1 MIVRLPVQSARGFG
15 RYRLIAKLGQGGM
28 AEVFLAAHR
37 GPLGFEKLVV
47 IKRLKPGIATE
58 PEVNAMFLD
67 EARLAARLNHPNVV
81 QTYECGQI
89 DDQYYIVMEYLEGHS
104 LDRICRKID
113 PSRHRAIYLAIL
125 SDALAG
131 LHYAHDLM
139 DFNGQP
145 LQVVHRDISPHN
157 IFVTYDGQ
165 AKVVDFGIAKWATR
179 DADTST
185 GVVKG
190 KIRYMAPEQA
200 LATMVDRRADVFSMG
215 LIFWELVVG
224 ERFWGDLS
232 DVQILQRL
240 TFGEIPQL
248 RERWP
253 AAPEALDR
261 ICSRALAMAPEDRY
275 ATAAHMREDV
285 EAYLATMGR
294 RPSSAEIGR
303 LIGETFAN
311 RRAEVRS
318 AISDQLGRLH
328 ADTAEGPEEFEV
340 LPVLEERGAAPWSQR
355 MPMSQMAAQMSQ
367 MSQMSQPYAH
377 QVPDHTLGDDGARED
392 SISNRQ
398 TIPTIMVANTQST
411 RRKALWTAGISVL
424 SVLLIG
430 GAAWAVMT
438 MKWPPPGPAPEQAP
452 PVEPTVPGPGPGPTP
467 APVANLIELRI
478 IATPLDAKIYLD
490 DVELPSNPFFARF
503 SRDGTGHRIRVAAD
517 GYTPEAR
524 FVVFTRDEVLT
535 INLRPVAQ
543 APTPRSGGSS
553 PRK

>member
-104 LDRICRKID
+104 LDRICRKLD
-113 PSRHRAIYLAIL
+113 PSRHRAVYLAIL

-145 LQVVHRDISPHN
+145 LHVVHRDISPHN

-240 TFGEIPQL
+240 TFGEIPKL

-261 ICSRALAMAPEDRY
+261 ICSRALAMRPEDRY
-275 ATAAHMREDV
+275 ATAAQMREDV

-318 AISDQLGRLH
+318 AISDQIGRLH
-328 ADTAEGPEEFEV
+328 ADTADGPEEFEI

-355 MPMSQMAAQMSQ
+355 MPMSQMASQ
-367 MSQMSQPYAH
+367 MSQMSHQFAQP
-377 QVPDHTLGDDGARED
+377 VPDHTLGDDGSRED
-392 SISNRQ
+392 SISDRQ

-411 RRKALWTAGISVL
+411 RRKALWTAGIAVL
-424 SVLLIG
+424 SVLLIA
-430 GAAWAVMT
+430 GASWSVMT
-438 MKWPPPGPAPEQAP
+438 MKWTPEPGSSEASPVSTDTGPGPS
-452 PVEPTVPGPGPGPTP
+452 PGPTP
-467 APVANLIELRI
+467 APLANLIELRI

-503 SRDGTGHRIRVAAD
+503 SRDGTGHRIRVTAD

-535 INLRPVAQ
+535 INLRPVA
-543 APTPRSGGSS
+543 PTPKAGGAA
-553 PRK
+553 PR

>member
-1 MIVRLPVQSARGFG
+1 MQSARGFG

-104 LDRICRKID
+104 LDRICRKLD

-145 LQVVHRDISPHN
+145 LHVVHRDISPHN

-275 ATAAHMREDV
+275 ATAAQMREDV

-328 ADTAEGPEEFEV
+328 ADTADGPEEFEV

-411 RRKALWTAGISVL
+411 RRKALWTAAIAVL

-438 MKWPPPGPAPEQAP
+438 MKWPPPGPSPDQVS
-452 PVEPTVPGPGPGPTP
+452 PVDTTGPSPGPGPGPTP

>member
-113 PSRHRAIYLAIL
+113 PSRHRAVYLAIL

-145 LQVVHRDISPHN
+145 LHVVHRDISPHN

-275 ATAAHMREDV
+275 ATAAQMREDV

-311 RRAEVRS
+311 RRAEVRA

-340 LPVLEERGAAPWSQR
+340 LPVLEDRAAVPWSQR
-355 MPMSQMAAQMSQ
+355 MPMSQMSQ
-367 MSQMSQPYAH
+367 MSQKFAAP
-377 QVPDHTLGDDGARED
+377 VPDHTLGDDGSRED

-398 TIPTIMVANTQST
+398 TIPTIMVANAKST
-411 RRKALWTAGISVL
+411 KRKALWSAAIAAF
-424 SVLLIG
+424 SVLLIAG
-430 GAAWAVMT
+430 AWAIAT
-438 MKWPPPGPAPEQAP
+438 MKWTPSDPPISVPQVDPTAPEP
-452 PVEPTVPGPGPGPTP
+452 PTP
-467 APVANLIELRI
+467 TPTSPINPNLVELRI

-535 INLRPVAQ
+535 INLRPVVQ
-543 APTPRSGGSS
+543 APVKGGGGTS

>member
-1 MIVRLPVQSARGFG
+1 MQSARGFG

-104 LDRICRKID
+104 LDRICRKLD
-113 PSRHRAIYLAIL
+113 PSRHRAVYLAIL

-145 LQVVHRDISPHN
+145 LHVVHRDISPHN

-200 LATMVDRRADVFSMG
+200 LATMVDRRADIFSMG

-248 RERWP
+248 RDRWP

-261 ICSRALAMAPEDRY
+261 ICSRALAMRPEDRY
-275 ATAAHMREDV
+275 ATAAQMREDV

-328 ADTAEGPEEFEV
+328 ADTADGPEEFEI

-355 MPMSQMAAQMSQ
+355 MPMAHMASQ
-367 MSQMSQPYAH
+367 MSQMSQVSH
-377 QVPDHTLGDDGARED
+377 QFGQPVPDHTLGDDAHED

-398 TIPTIMVANTQST
+398 TIPTIMVANTQSS
-411 RRKALWTAGISVL
+411 RRKALWTAGIAVL
-424 SVLLIG
+424 SVLLIA
-430 GAAWAVMT
+430 GASWAVLT
-438 MKWPPPGPAPEQAP
+438 MKWTPEPGPSEGLQAATDP
-452 PVEPTVPGPGPGPTP
+452 AQGPAPGPGPTP
-467 APVANLIELRI
+467 APLANLIELRI

-503 SRDGTGHRIRVAAD
+503 SRDGTGHRIRVTAD

-543 APTPRSGGSS
+543 APKPGGAL

>member
-104 LDRICRKID
+104 LDRICRKLD
-113 PSRHRAIYLAIL
+113 PSRHRAVYLAIL

-131 LHYAHDLM
+131 LHYAHELM

-145 LQVVHRDISPHN
+145 LHVVHRDISPHN

-200 LATMVDRRADVFSMG
+200 LATMVDRRADIFSMG

-224 ERFWGDLS
+224 ERFWGELS

-253 AAPEALDR
+253 AAPDQLER

-275 ATAAHMREDV
+275 ATAAQMREDI
-285 EAYLATMGR
+285 EAYITTMGR
-294 RPSSAEIGR
+294 RPAAAEIGR
-303 LIGETFAN
+303 LVGETFAH

-318 AISDQLGRLH
+318 AISEQLGKLH
-328 ADTAEGPEEFEV
+328 AAAAAEGGEEFEL
-340 LPVLEERGAAPWSQR
+340 LPVLEERGAVPWSQR
-355 MPMSQMAAQMSQ
+355 MPVSQHFNSPM
-367 MSQMSQPYAH
+367 
-377 QVPDHTLGDDGARED
+377 PDQILGEEGSRED
-392 SISNRQ
+392 SISSRK
-398 TIPTIMVANTQST
+398 TIPTIMVANTHLS
-411 RRKALWTAGISVL
+411 RRRTLVWTAAIAAAVVAL
-424 SVLLIG
+424 G
-430 GAAWAVMT
+430 GAVGLGVVLVGRHIL
-438 MKWPPPGPAPEQAP
+438 PPPDEPKSEEKPRDDRPIDEP
-452 PVEPTVPGPGPGPTP
+452 PTT
-467 APVANLIELRI
+467 NLIELRI
-478 IATPLDAKIYLD
+478 IATPLDAKIFLD
-490 DVELPSNPFFARF
+490 DIPLESNPFYAKFQ
-503 SRDGTGHRIRVAAD
+503 RDGTGHRIRVTAD

-535 INLRPVAQ
+535 INLRPLPPPPKPGKTGGA
-543 APTPRSGGSS
+543 APPT
-553 PRK
+553 K

>member
-113 PSRHRAIYLAIL
+113 PSRHRAVYLSIL

-200 LATMVDRRADVFSMG
+200 LATTVDRRADVFSMG

-261 ICSRALAMAPEDRY
+261 ICSRALAMAPEERY
-275 ATAAHMREDV
+275 ATAAQMREDV

-303 LIGETFAN
+303 LIGETFAH

-328 ADTAEGPEEFEV
+328 AASGEGAEEFEI
-340 LPVLEERGAAPWSQR
+340 LPVLEERGAVPWSQR
-355 MPMSQMAAQMSQ
+355 MPVSQMAQQFAAAPVADPM
-367 MSQMSQPYAH
+367 
-377 QVPDHTLGDDGARED
+377 LGDDGSRED

-398 TIPTIMVANTQST
+398 TIPTIMVANTKPT
-411 RRKALWTAGISVL
+411 GRKALFWGAGVALL
-424 SVLLIG
+424 SALLIG
-430 GAAWAVMT
+430 GTWAVVSQFP
-438 MKWPPPGPAPEQAP
+438 MKEDPETAVVETPTPTVVMPSPQPAPI
-452 PVEPTVPGPGPGPTP
+452 
-467 APVANLIELRI
+467 ANLIELRI
-478 IATPLDAKIYLD
+478 IATPMDAKIYLD

-503 SRDGTGHRIRVAAD
+503 SRDGTGHRIRVTAD

-535 INLRPVAQ
+535 INLRPVQ
-543 APTPRSGGSS
+543 TTPPKQGGGTA

>member
-113 PSRHRAIYLAIL
+113 PSRHRAVYLAIL

-145 LQVVHRDISPHN
+145 LHVVHRDISPHN

-261 ICSRALAMAPEDRY
+261 ICSRALAMAPDDRY
-275 ATAAHMREDV
+275 ATAALMREDV

-328 ADTAEGPEEFEV
+328 AVAGEGAEEFEV
-340 LPVLEERGAAPWSQR
+340 LPVLEERAALPWSQR
-355 MPMSQMAAQMSQ
+355 MPVSQMAQQFSAPVADPM
-367 MSQMSQPYAH
+367 
-377 QVPDHTLGDDGARED
+377 LGDDSSRED

-398 TIPTIMVANTQST
+398 TIPTIMVANVKST
-411 RRKALWTAGISVL
+411 RRKALWSAGIAVL

-430 GAAWAVMT
+430 GAWAAISMFPWT
-438 MKWPPPGPAPEQAP
+438 SEEPDAL
-452 PVEPTVPGPGPGPTP
+452 PVDTTSPGPTP
-467 APVANLIELRI
+467 TFTPPLVSNLIELRI
-478 IATPLDAKIYLD
+478 IATPLDAKLYLD

-535 INLRPVAQ
+535 INLRPVQ
-543 APTPRSGGSS
+543 STSPKQGGGAA

>member
-1 MIVRLPVQSARGFG
+1 MQSARGFG

-113 PSRHRAIYLAIL
+113 PSRHRAVYLAIL

-145 LQVVHRDISPHN
+145 LHVVHRDISPHN

-275 ATAAHMREDV
+275 ATAAQMREDV

-311 RRAEVRS
+311 RRAEVRA

-340 LPVLEERGAAPWSQR
+340 LPVLEDRAAVPWSQR
-355 MPMSQMAAQMSQ
+355 MPMSQMSQQMSQ
-367 MSQMSQPYAH
+367 MSQKFAAP
-377 QVPDHTLGDDGARED
+377 VPDHTLGDDGSRED

-398 TIPTIMVANTQST
+398 TIPTIMVANAKST
-411 RRKALWTAGISVL
+411 KRKALWSAAIAAF
-424 SVLLIG
+424 SVLLIAG
-430 GAAWAVMT
+430 AWAIAT
-438 MKWPPPGPAPEQAP
+438 MKWTPSDPAIQVPQVDPTDPEP
-452 PVEPTVPGPGPGPTP
+452 PTP
-467 APVANLIELRI
+467 TPPSPINPNLVELRI

-535 INLRPVAQ
+535 INLRPVVQ
-543 APTPRSGGSS
+543 APVKGGGGTS

>member
-113 PSRHRAIYLAIL
+113 PSRHRAVYLAIL

-145 LQVVHRDISPHN
+145 LHVVHRDISPHN

-340 LPVLEERGAAPWSQR
+340 LPVLEDRAAVPWSQR
-355 MPMSQMAAQMSQ
+355 MPMSQMSSQVSQ
-367 MSQMSQPYAH
+367 MSQQYAAP
-377 QVPDHTLGDDGARED
+377 VPDHTLGDEGSRED

-398 TIPTIMVANTQST
+398 TIPTIMVANAKST
-411 RRKALWTAGISVL
+411 KRKALWSAAIAAF
-424 SVLLIG
+424 SVLLIAG
-430 GAAWAVMT
+430 AWAIVT
-438 MKWPPPGPAPEQAP
+438 MKWPPVDQPVDVP
-452 PVEPTVPGPGPGPTP
+452 PVEPTTPMVTTPSP
-467 APVANLIELRI
+467 APTINPNLVELRI

-503 SRDGTGHRIRVAAD
+503 SRDGTGHRIRVTAD

-535 INLRPVAQ
+535 INLRPVVQ
-543 APTPRSGGSS
+543 APVKGGGGTS

>member
-113 PSRHRAIYLAIL
+113 PSRHRAVYLAIL

-145 LQVVHRDISPHN
+145 LHVVHRDISPHN

-275 ATAAHMREDV
+275 ATAAQMREDV

-340 LPVLEERGAAPWSQR
+340 LPVLEDRAAQPWSQR
-355 MPMSQMAAQMSQ
+355 MPLSQMSQ
-367 MSQMSQPYAH
+367 MSQMSQQYAAP
-377 QVPDHTLGDDGARED
+377 VPDHTLGDEGSRED

-398 TIPTIMVANTQST
+398 TIPTIMVANAKST
-411 RRKALWTAGISVL
+411 KRKALWSAAIAAFSM
-424 SVLLIG
+424 LLIAG
-430 GAAWAVMT
+430 AWAIMT
-438 MKWPPPGPAPEQAP
+438 MKWTPSDPTPDDTQVDLTATAPTTPPPATTINP
-452 PVEPTVPGPGPGPTP
+452 
-467 APVANLIELRI
+467 NLVELRI

-535 INLRPVAQ
+535 INLRPVVQ
-543 APTPRSGGSS
+543 APVKGGGGTS

>member
-113 PSRHRAIYLAIL
+113 PSRHRAVYLAIL

-145 LQVVHRDISPHN
+145 LHVVHRDISPHN

-275 ATAAHMREDV
+275 ATAAQMREDV

-340 LPVLEERGAAPWSQR
+340 LPVLEDRAAVPWSQR
-355 MPMSQMAAQMSQ
+355 MPMSQMSSQ
-367 MSQMSQPYAH
+367 MSQMSQQYAAP
-377 QVPDHTLGDDGARED
+377 VPDHTLGDEGSRED

-398 TIPTIMVANTQST
+398 TIPTIMVANAKST
-411 RRKALWTAGISVL
+411 KRKALWSAAIAAF
-424 SVLLIG
+424 SVLLIAG
-430 GAAWAVMT
+430 AWAIAT
-438 MKWPPPGPAPEQAP
+438 MKWTPSDSPVEDP
-452 PVEPTVPGPGPGPTP
+452 PVELTPTAPTTP
-467 APVANLIELRI
+467 PPVTTINPNLVELRI

-535 INLRPVAQ
+535 INLRPVVQ
-543 APTPRSGGSS
+543 APIKGGGGTS

>member
-1 MIVRLPVQSARGFG
+1 MTSSSMIVRLPVQSARGFG

-58 PEVNAMFLD
+58 PDVNAMFLD

-113 PSRHRAIYLAIL
+113 PSRHRAVYLAIL

-145 LQVVHRDISPHN
+145 LHVVHRDISPHN

-275 ATAAHMREDV
+275 ATAAQMREDV

-340 LPVLEERGAAPWSQR
+340 LPVLEDRAAVPWSQR
-355 MPMSQMAAQMSQ
+355 MPMSQMSQ
-367 MSQMSQPYAH
+367 MSQQFAAP
-377 QVPDHTLGDDGARED
+377 VPDHTLGDDGSRED

-398 TIPTIMVANTQST
+398 TIPTIMVANTKST
-411 RRKALWTAGISVL
+411 KRKALWSAAIAAF
-424 SVLLIG
+424 SVLLIAG
-430 GAAWAVMT
+430 AWAIVT
-438 MKWPPPGPAPEQAP
+438 MKWTKSDPLPDVPEVDP
-452 PVEPTVPGPGPGPTP
+452 TSTVPTIPPTTP
-467 APVANLIELRI
+467 PINPNLVELRI

-503 SRDGTGHRIRVAAD
+503 SRDGTGHRIRVTAD

-535 INLRPVAQ
+535 INLRPVMQ
-543 APTPRSGGSS
+543 APVKAGGGTS

>member
-113 PSRHRAIYLAIL
+113 PSRHRAVYLAIL
-125 SDALAG
+125 ADALAG

-200 LATMVDRRADVFSMG
+200 LATMVDRRADIFSMG

-240 TFGEIPQL
+240 TFGEIPKL

-253 AAPEALDR
+253 AAPDALER
-261 ICSRALAMAPEDRY
+261 ICSRALAMAPEERY
-275 ATAAHMREDV
+275 ATAAQMRDDV

-303 LIGETFAN
+303 LIGETFAH

-328 ADTAEGPEEFEV
+328 ASAAEGGEEFEI
-340 LPVLEERGAAPWSQR
+340 LPVLEERGAVPWSQR
-355 MPMSQMAAQMSQ
+355 MPLSQ
-367 MSQMSQPYAH
+367 MSQQFAAPGGDQM
-377 QVPDHTLGDDGARED
+377 LGDDPSRED

-398 TIPTIMVANTQST
+398 TIPTIMVANTKST
-411 RRKALWTAGISVL
+411 RRKALWSAGIAVL

-430 GAAWAVMT
+430 GAWAVLALRPT
-438 MKWPPPGPAPEQAP
+438 TTTAEGDVPAETRGGEAATPSPPTYAP
-452 PVEPTVPGPGPGPTP
+452 
-467 APVANLIELRI
+467 PVANLVELRI

-503 SRDGTGHRIRVAAD
+503 SRDGTGHRIRVTAD

-535 INLRPVAQ
+535 INLRQV
-543 APTPRSGGSS
+543 PTTSPKAGGGTA

>member
-1 MIVRLPVQSARGFG
+1 
-15 RYRLIAKLGQGGM
+15 M

-328 ADTAEGPEEFEV
+328 ADTADGPEEFEV

-355 MPMSQMAAQMSQ
+355 MPMSQMAAQ

-411 RRKALWTAGISVL
+411 RRKALWTAGIAVL

-438 MKWPPPGPAPEQAP
+438 MKWPPPGPAPEQALT
-452 PVEPTVPGPGPGPTP
+452 VEPTVPGPGPGPTP

>member
-47 IKRLKPGIATE
+47 IKRLRPGIATE

-113 PSRHRAIYLAIL
+113 PSRHRAVYLAIL

-145 LQVVHRDISPHN
+145 LHVVHRDISPHN

-253 AAPEALDR
+253 AAPEALER

-275 ATAAHMREDV
+275 ATAALMREDV

-311 RRAEVRS
+311 RRAEVRA

-328 ADTAEGPEEFEV
+328 SVAGEGAEEFEV
-340 LPVLEERGAAPWSQR
+340 LPVLEERAAVPWSQR
-355 MPMSQMAAQMSQ
+355 MTMSQ
-367 MSQMSQPYAH
+367 MSQQFAAPVADPM
-377 QVPDHTLGDDGARED
+377 LGDDSSRED

-398 TIPTIMVANTQST
+398 TIPTIMVANAKST
-411 RRKALWTAGISVL
+411 RRKALWGAGIAVL

-430 GAAWAVMT
+430 GTWAVISLFPWT
-438 MKWPPPGPAPEQAP
+438 SPEP
-452 PVEPTVPGPGPGPTP
+452 DPVPVDTTGPGPTP
-467 APVANLIELRI
+467 TFTPPVVANLIELRI

-535 INLRPVAQ
+535 INLRPVQ
-543 APTPRSGGSS
+543 PTSPKQGGGAA

>member
-1 MIVRLPVQSARGFG
+1 MQSARGFG

-104 LDRICRKID
+104 LDRICRKLD
-113 PSRHRAIYLAIL
+113 PSRHRAVYLAIL

-145 LQVVHRDISPHN
+145 LHVVHRDISPHN

-261 ICSRALAMAPEDRY
+261 ICSRALAMRPEDRY
-275 ATAAHMREDV
+275 ATAAQMREDV

-328 ADTAEGPEEFEV
+328 ADTADSPEEFEI
-340 LPVLEERGAAPWSQR
+340 LPVLEERGGAAPWSQR
-355 MPMSQMAAQMSQ
+355 MPMSQMASQMSQ
-367 MSQMSQPYAH
+367 MSQMSQHFAQP
-377 QVPDHTLGDDGARED
+377 VPDHTLGDDGARED

-411 RRKALWTAGISVL
+411 RRKALWTAGIAVL
-424 SVLLIG
+424 SVLLIA
-430 GAAWAVMT
+430 GAAWAVIT
-438 MKWPPPGPAPEQAP
+438 MKWTPPPGPQDEIPA
-452 PVEPTVPGPGPGPTP
+452 VEPTSPGPGPGPGPTP
-467 APVANLIELRI
+467 APIANLIELRI

-503 SRDGTGHRIRVAAD
+503 SRDGTGHRIRVTAD

-543 APTPRSGGSS
+543 APTPKGGGTS

>member
-1 MIVRLPVQSARGFG
+1 MQSARGFG

-113 PSRHRAIYLAIL
+113 PSRHRAVYLAIL

-139 DFNGQP
+139 DFNGQQ
-145 LQVVHRDISPHN
+145 LHVVHRDISPHN

-340 LPVLEERGAAPWSQR
+340 LPVLEDRAAVPWSQR
-355 MPMSQMAAQMSQ
+355 MPMSQMSQ
-367 MSQMSQPYAH
+367 MSQQFAAP
-377 QVPDHTLGDDGARED
+377 VPDHTLGDDGSRED

-398 TIPTIMVANTQST
+398 TIPTIMVANAKST
-411 RRKALWTAGISVL
+411 KRKALWSAAIAAF
-424 SVLLIG
+424 SVLLIAG
-430 GAAWAVMT
+430 AWAIAT
-438 MKWPPPGPAPEQAP
+438 MNWTPTDPPVNVPPLDQTAPEPPAPMP
-452 PVEPTVPGPGPGPTP
+452 TTPVNP
-467 APVANLIELRI
+467 NLVELRI

-535 INLRPVAQ
+535 INLRPVVQ
-543 APTPRSGGSS
+543 APVKGGGGTS

>member
-113 PSRHRAIYLAIL
+113 PSRHRAVYLAIL

-200 LATMVDRRADVFSMG
+200 LATMVDRRADIFSMG

-261 ICSRALAMAPEDRY
+261 ICSRALAMAPDDRY
-275 ATAAHMREDV
+275 ATAAQMREDV

-328 ADTAEGPEEFEV
+328 ASSGEGAEEFEI
-340 LPVLEERGAAPWSQR
+340 LPVLEERGAVPWSQR
-355 MPMSQMAAQMSQ
+355 MPVSQ
-367 MSQMSQPYAH
+367 MSQQFSAAPVADQM
-377 QVPDHTLGDDGARED
+377 LGDDSSRED

-398 TIPTIMVANTQST
+398 TIPTIMVANAKST
-411 RRKALWTAGISVL
+411 RRKALWSAGIAVL
-424 SVLLIG
+424 SVVLIG
-430 GAAWAVMT
+430 GAWAAIT
-438 MKWPPPGPAPEQAP
+438 MLPRTPSESDADVAPVETTPTVVIPPAP
-452 PVEPTVPGPGPGPTP
+452 PTTI
-467 APVANLIELRI
+467 ANLIELRI

-503 SRDGTGHRIRVAAD
+503 SRDGTGHRIRVTAE

-535 INLRPVAQ
+535 INLRPVQ
-543 APTPRSGGSS
+543 TTPPKGGGAA

>member
-1 MIVRLPVQSARGFG
+1 
-15 RYRLIAKLGQGGM
+15 M

-113 PSRHRAIYLAIL
+113 PSRHRAVYLAIL

-145 LQVVHRDISPHN
+145 LHVVHRDISPHN

-275 ATAAHMREDV
+275 ATAAQMREDV

-311 RRAEVRS
+311 RRAEVRA

-340 LPVLEERGAAPWSQR
+340 LPVLEDRAAVPWSQR
-355 MPMSQMAAQMSQ
+355 MPMSQMSQ
-367 MSQMSQPYAH
+367 MSQKFAAP
-377 QVPDHTLGDDGARED
+377 VPDHTLGDDGSRED

-398 TIPTIMVANTQST
+398 TIPTIMVANAKST
-411 RRKALWTAGISVL
+411 KRKALWSAAIAAF
-424 SVLLIG
+424 SVLLIAG
-430 GAAWAVMT
+430 AWAIAT
-438 MKWPPPGPAPEQAP
+438 MKWTPSDPPISVPQVDPTAPEP
-452 PVEPTVPGPGPGPTP
+452 PTP
-467 APVANLIELRI
+467 TPTSPINPNLVELRI

-535 INLRPVAQ
+535 INLRPVVQ
-543 APTPRSGGSS
+543 APVKGGGGTS

>member
-1 MIVRLPVQSARGFG
+1 MIVRLPVQSTQGFG

-104 LDRICRKID
+104 LDRICRKLD

-145 LQVVHRDISPHN
+145 LHVVHRDISPHN

-179 DADTST
+179 DAATST

-200 LATMVDRRADVFSMG
+200 LATTVDRRADIFSMG

-224 ERFWGDLS
+224 ERFWGELS

-248 RERWP
+248 RDRWP
-253 AAPEALDR
+253 AAPDALER

-275 ATAAHMREDV
+275 ATAAQMREDV

-294 RPSSAEIGR
+294 RPGAAEIGR
-303 LIGETFAN
+303 LISETFAH

-318 AISDQLGRLH
+318 AISEQLGRLH
-328 ADTAEGPEEFEV
+328 ASAAEGPEEFEV
-340 LPVLEERGAAPWSQR
+340 LPVLEERSAVPWSQR
-355 MPMSQMAAQMSQ
+355 MPVSHHFATPLPEA
-367 MSQMSQPYAH
+367 
-377 QVPDHTLGDDGARED
+377 VLPDDESRED
-392 SISNRQ
+392 SLSERK
-398 TIPTIMVANTQST
+398 TIPTIMVAKNAQAN
-411 RRKALWTAGISVL
+411 RRKALWTAAAAAGFLALAGVVWMVAMWISSGGI
-424 SVLLIG
+424 
-430 GAAWAVMT
+430 GADDSEAA
-438 MKWPPPGPAPEQAP
+438 
-452 PVEPTVPGPGPGPTP
+452 TVPQESVTPTP
-467 APVANLIELRI
+467 IDLRRSDTSRLIELRI

-503 SRDGTGHRIRVAAD
+503 ERDGTGHRVRVTAD

-535 INLRPVAQ
+535 INLRPIQSSATDKRPK
-543 APTPRSGGSS
+543 AGGST
-553 PRK
+553 P